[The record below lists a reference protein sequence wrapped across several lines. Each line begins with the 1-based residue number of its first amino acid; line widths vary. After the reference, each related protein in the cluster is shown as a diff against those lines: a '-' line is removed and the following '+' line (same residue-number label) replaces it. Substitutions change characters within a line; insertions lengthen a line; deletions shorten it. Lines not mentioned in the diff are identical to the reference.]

1 MKKNIWM
8 TALALVLIVSLLAA
22 CGGKGN
28 SGSTGNGGNS
38 GQSAQPAGQ
47 SAGQPATSSNA
58 GGGDSGGK
66 PDSQKEMTIKVAHNL
81 PETQTVGKVMSL
93 FKEEVE
99 KRTAETSVKLTIDLF
114 PAGQLFNDSTM
125 VDALLS
131 NSLEMGVINP
141 DTWAGGVPALKAISM
156 PFMFDSFEHKNKA
169 EDGEFGRLIA
179 EEMNRNG
186 LQFVSWVEYGTM
198 TYFFKNKTVAKPED
212 LKGVRL
218 RSFGQTSAETAQA
231 FGASPTVI
239 SSSEMYQA
247 LERGTI
253 DGVHTG
259 VSSIVERKLYEVLT
273 DMTGGPNFRITFLTQ
288 ILGASPKFWNELPD
302 DTRAAI
308 LEAAKV
314 ANEFGRQDSEQNDA
328 EYTKQ
333 VQELGVKLTE
343 VSAEDGKRF
352 KDQVQPVYDNY
363 VAAAGEIGQKILDA
377 VEAAKN

>member
-1 MKKNIWM
+1 MKRKTWI
-8 TALALVLIVSLLAA
+8 TVLVVLLVAALLAA
-22 CGGKGN
+22 CGGNK
-28 SGSTGNGGNS
+28 SGGSSGS
-38 GQSAQPAGQ
+38 GQSSGSQPTA
-47 SAGQPATSSNA
+47 SSGSS
-58 GGGDSGGK
+58 GGGASGGGTSGGGSGA
-66 PDSQKEMTIKVAHNL
+66 PANQKEMTIRVAHNL
-81 PETQTVGKVMSL
+81 PETQTVGKVMVM

-99 KRTAETSVKLTIDLF
+99 KRTAETSVKLKIDLY

-156 PFMFDSFEHKNKA
+156 PFAFDSFAHKNKA
-169 EDGEFGRLIA
+169 EDGEFGQLIA
-179 EEMNRNG
+179 QVMNENG
-186 LQFVSWVEYGTM
+186 LQFVSWTEYGTM

-212 LKGVRL
+212 LRGVRI

-288 ILGASPKFWNELPD
+288 ILAASPKFWNELPD

-308 LEAAKV
+308 IEAAKV
-314 ANEFGRQDSEQNDA
+314 ANDWGRQDAEQNDS

-333 VQELGVKLTE
+333 VQELGMKLTE
-343 VSAEDGKRF
+343 VSPEDGQRF
-352 KDQVQPVYDNY
+352 REKVQPVYDNY
-363 VAAAGEIGQKILDA
+363 VSAAGEIGQKILDA
-377 VEAAKN
+377 IDAARK

>member
-1 MKKNIWM
+1 MVRKSWKM
-8 TALALVLIVSLLAA
+8 TLVLVLVVALLAA
-22 CGGKGN
+22 CGGNGKGN
-28 SGSTGNGGNS
+28 N
-38 GQSAQPAGQ
+38 AGQ
-47 SAGQPATSSNA
+47 SGGSAAGPAPSSNAAGEGGGQPAE
-58 GGGDSGGK
+58 
-66 PDSQKEMTIKVAHNL
+66 QKEITIKVAHNL
-81 PETQTVGKVMSL
+81 PETQTVGKSMAL

-99 KRTAETSVKLTIDLF
+99 KRTAETSMKINVDLY

-141 DTWAGGVPALKAISM
+141 DTWVGGVPSLKAISM
-156 PFMFDSFEHKNKA
+156 PFMFDNFAHKNRA
-169 EDGEFGRLIA
+169 EDGEFGALIA
-179 EEMNRNG
+179 EELNKNG
-186 LQFVSWVEYGTM
+186 LQFVSWMEYGTM
-198 TYFFKNKTVAKPED
+198 TYFFKEKTVAKPED

-259 VSSIVERKLYEVLT
+259 VSSIVERKLYEVIT
-273 DMTGGPNFRITFLTQ
+273 DMTGGPNFQITFLTQ
-288 ILGASPKFWNELPD
+288 ILAASPKFWNDLPD
-302 DTRAAI
+302 DTREAI

-314 ANEFGRQDSEQNDA
+314 ANDFGRQDAESLDQ

-343 VSAEDGKRF
+343 VSGEDGKRF
-352 KDQVQPVYDNY
+352 KEQVQPVYDIY
-363 VAAAGEIGQKILDA
+363 LESAGEVAQRILDA
-377 VEAAKN
+377 VDAARN